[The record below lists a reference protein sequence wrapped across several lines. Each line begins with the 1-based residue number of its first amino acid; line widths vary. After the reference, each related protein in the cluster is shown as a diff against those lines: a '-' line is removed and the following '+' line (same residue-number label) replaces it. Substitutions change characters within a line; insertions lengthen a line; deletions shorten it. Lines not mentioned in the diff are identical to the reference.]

1 MGALLEGRRRM
12 IRTHGRPMRLVRQ
25 RAGQPDRV
33 VDLVGYP
40 HGFAPDQLG
49 NNLTPADQQVE
60 ILEDEVAAAGFPLPM
75 TNPDR
80 MLIDGRTS
88 TVQSA
93 LPIFEGA
100 ERIGWRIW
108 VRG

>member
-1 MGALLEGRRRM
+1 MGAQLEARRRM
-12 IRTHGRPMRLVRQ
+12 IRQRGRLMRLLRQ
-25 RAGQPDRV
+25 RAGQPDQV
-33 VDLVGYP
+33 VDLLGFP

-60 ILEDEVAAAGFPLPM
+60 ILEDEVAAANFPLPIAK
-75 TNPDR
+75 PDR
-80 MLIDGRTS
+80 MVIDGRTT

-93 LPIFEGA
+93 LPLFEGA
-100 ERIGWRIW
+100 TRIGWRVW